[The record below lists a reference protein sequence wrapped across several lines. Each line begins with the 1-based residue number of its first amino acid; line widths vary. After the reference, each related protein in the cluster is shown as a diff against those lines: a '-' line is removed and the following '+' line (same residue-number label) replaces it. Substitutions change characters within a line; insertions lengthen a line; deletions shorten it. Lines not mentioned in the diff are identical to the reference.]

1 MDRESR
7 ESIWSVPARW
17 QTIYFT
23 LFNVCFLAG
32 MALTVSHECCLDRSP
47 DGAVKSLLDIIQ
59 GGATAAV
66 FSAATALVVTEGWT
80 MLSTMLSTML
90 TRKTEE
96 YLAERYEQGRA
107 AGRAE
112 ALVALEEWNRR
123 RLAAEAKGE
132 PFDEP
137 LPSATERSAG

>member
-1 MDRESR
+1 MNRESR

-23 LFNVCFLAG
+23 LFNACFIAG
-32 MALTVSHECCLDRSP
+32 TVLTISQECCLEHSS

-59 GGATAAV
+59 GGATAAI
-66 FSAATALVVTEGWT
+66 FSAAIALVVTEGWT
-80 MLSTMLSTML
+80 MLSTMLSTVL

-96 YLAERYEQGRA
+96 YLAKRYEQGRA
-107 AGRAE
+107 EAWAE
-112 ALVALEEWNRR
+112 ALVEVEAWNRR
-123 RLAAEAKGE
+123 RLAAEAQGE

>member
-1 MDRESR
+1 MSRASR

-23 LFNVCFLAG
+23 LFNVCFIAG
-32 MALTVSHECCLDRSP
+32 TALTISQECCLDHSS

-59 GGATAAV
+59 GGATAAI
-66 FSAATALVVTEGWT
+66 FSAAMALVVTEGWT

-96 YLAERYEQGRA
+96 YLAKRYEQGRA
-107 AGRAE
+107 E
-112 ALVALEEWNRR
+112 ALVEVEAWNRR

>member
-1 MDRESR
+1 MNRASR

-23 LFNVCFLAG
+23 LFNVCFIAG
-32 MALTVSHECCLDRSP
+32 TALTISQECCLDHSS

-59 GGATAAV
+59 GGATAAI
-66 FSAATALVVTEGWT
+66 FSAAMALVVTEGWT
-80 MLSTMLSTML
+80 MLSTMLSTIL

-96 YLAERYEQGRA
+96 YLAKRYEQGRT
-107 AGRAE
+107 E
-112 ALVALEEWNRR
+112 ALAAVEQWNRR

-132 PFDEP
+132 SFDEP
-137 LPSATERSAG
+137 LPSATERSAE

>member
-1 MDRESR
+1 MNRESR

-23 LFNVCFLAG
+23 LFNACFIAG
-32 MALTVSHECCLDRSP
+32 TVLTISQECCLEHSP
-47 DGAVKSLLDIIQ
+47 DGVVKSLLDIIQ
-59 GGATAAV
+59 GGATAAI

-96 YLAERYEQGRA
+96 YLAKRYEQGRA
-107 AGRAE
+107 E
-112 ALVALEEWNRR
+112 ALVEVEAWNRR
-123 RLAAEAKGE
+123 RLAAEAQGE

-137 LPSATERSAG
+137 LPATTKQPST

>member
-1 MDRESR
+1 MNRASR

-23 LFNVCFLAG
+23 LFNVCFIAG
-32 MALTVSHECCLDRSP
+32 IALTVSQECCLERSS

-59 GGATAAV
+59 GGATAAI
-66 FSAATALVVTEGWT
+66 FSAAIALVVTEGWT
-80 MLSTMLSTML
+80 MLSTIL

-96 YLAERYEQGRA
+96 YLAKRYEQ
-107 AGRAE
+107 GRAE
-112 ALVALEEWNRR
+112 ALVAVEEWNRR

>member
-1 MDRESR
+1 MNRESR

-23 LFNVCFLAG
+23 LFNVCFIAG
-32 MALTVSHECCLDRSP
+32 IALMVSHECCLEHSS

-59 GGATAAV
+59 RGATAAI
-66 FSAATALVVTEGWT
+66 FSAAVALVVTEVWT
-80 MLSTMLSTML
+80 MLSTILA
-90 TRKTEE
+90 RKTEE
-96 YLAERYEQGRA
+96 YLAKRYEQGRA

-112 ALVALEEWNRR
+112 ARAEALVEVGKWNQR
-123 RLAAEAKGE
+123 RLAARANGE

>member
-1 MDRESR
+1 MNRASR

-23 LFNVCFLAG
+23 LFNVCFIAG
-32 MALTVSHECCLDRSP
+32 TALTISQECCLDHSS

-59 GGATAAV
+59 GGATAAI
-66 FSAATALVVTEGWT
+66 FSAAVALVVTEGWT
-80 MLSTMLSTML
+80 MLSTMLSTIL

-96 YLAERYEQGRA
+96 YLAKRYEQGRT
-107 AGRAE
+107 E
-112 ALVALEEWNRR
+112 ALAAVEQWNRR

-132 PFDEP
+132 SFDEP
-137 LPSATERSAG
+137 LPSATERSAE

>member
-1 MDRESR
+1 MNRASR

-23 LFNVCFLAG
+23 LFNVCFIAG
-32 MALTVSHECCLDRSP
+32 IALTVSQECCLERSS

-59 GGATAAV
+59 GGATAAI
-66 FSAATALVVTEGWT
+66 FSAAVALVVTEGWT
-80 MLSTMLSTML
+80 MLSTIL

-96 YLAERYEQGRA
+96 YLAKRYEQGRA
-107 AGRAE
+107 EGRAEARAE
-112 ALVALEEWNRR
+112 ALVAVEEWNRR
-123 RLAAEAKGE
+123 RLAAEVKGE
-132 PFDEP
+132 SFDEP

>member
-1 MDRESR
+1 MNRASR

-23 LFNVCFLAG
+23 LFNVCFIAG
-32 MALTVSHECCLDRSP
+32 IALTVSQECCLERSS

-59 GGATAAV
+59 GGATAAI
-66 FSAATALVVTEGWT
+66 FSAAIALVVTEGWT
-80 MLSTMLSTML
+80 MLSTMLSTIL

-96 YLAERYEQGRA
+96 YLAKRYEQ
-107 AGRAE
+107 GRAE
-112 ALVALEEWNRR
+112 ALVAVEEWNRR

>member
-1 MDRESR
+1 MNRESR

-23 LFNVCFLAG
+23 LFNACFIAG
-32 MALTVSHECCLDRSP
+32 TVLTISQECCLEHSS
-47 DGAVKSLLDIIQ
+47 DGAIKSLLDIIQ

-80 MLSTMLSTML
+80 MLSTMLSTIL

-96 YLAERYEQGRA
+96 YLAKRYEQGRA
-107 AGRAE
+107 EVLVEVE
-112 ALVALEEWNRR
+112 AWNRR
-123 RLAAEAKGE
+123 RLAAEAQGE

>member
-1 MDRESR
+1 MNKESR

-23 LFNVCFLAG
+23 MFNACFIAG
-32 MALTVSHECCLDRSP
+32 TALTISHECCVERSS
-47 DGAVKSLLDIIQ
+47 DGVVKSLLDIIQ
-59 GGATAAV
+59 GGATAAI
-66 FSAATALVVTEGWT
+66 FSAAIALMVTEGWT
-80 MLSTMLSTML
+80 MLSTIL

-96 YLAERYEQGRA
+96 YLAKRYEQGRA

-112 ALVALEEWNRR
+112 ARAETLVAVEEWNRR

-137 LPSATERSAG
+137 LPAATERSAG

>member
-1 MDRESR
+1 MNRASR

-23 LFNVCFLAG
+23 LFNVCFIAG
-32 MALTVSHECCLDRSP
+32 IALTVSQECCLERSS

-59 GGATAAV
+59 GGATAAI
-66 FSAATALVVTEGWT
+66 FSAAIALVVTEGWT
-80 MLSTMLSTML
+80 MLSTMLSTIL

-96 YLAERYEQGRA
+96 YLAKRYEQ
-107 AGRAE
+107 GRAE
-112 ALVALEEWNRR
+112 ALVAVEEWNRR
-123 RLAAEAKGE
+123 RLAAEARGE

>member
-1 MDRESR
+1 MNRASR

-23 LFNVCFLAG
+23 LFNVCFIAG
-32 MALTVSHECCLDRSP
+32 IALTVSQECCLERSS

-59 GGATAAV
+59 GGATAAI
-66 FSAATALVVTEGWT
+66 FSAAIALVVTEGW
-80 MLSTMLSTML
+80 TMLSTML

-96 YLAERYEQGRA
+96 YLAKRYEQGRA

-112 ALVALEEWNRR
+112 ARVVVEEWNRR